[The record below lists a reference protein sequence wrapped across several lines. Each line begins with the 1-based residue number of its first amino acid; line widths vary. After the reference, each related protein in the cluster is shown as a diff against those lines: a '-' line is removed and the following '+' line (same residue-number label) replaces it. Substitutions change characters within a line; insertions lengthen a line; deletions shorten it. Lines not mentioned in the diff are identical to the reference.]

1 MKSRVAVFAF
11 VVLLATSLP
20 AGAVT
25 LESGSA
31 IEPSATADSASGSEL
46 GSSRSLASVGTSVG
60 ADDVFH
66 RTTVLRHRPDDPE
79 TFGTEMTFRVPDP
92 VTEFEIELER
102 GATVESVAGFE
113 RTGERTFQWDE
124 ETAEPTIRYAMP
136 ADQRGGGEQRGTDS
150 SAGYTFVDTGEW
162 GVVGVPDV
170 AISLRRTEPVG
181 IEETVTVD
189 GLGATGGDIAFFG
202 EVQEYERD
210 VDGETFRLAV
220 PEVVDLEESPD
231 AILTALA
238 DASGRLEVG
247 MRSDEVFMVAV
258 PSDVDWGSNRGIQYG
273 QSDAWVVEDATLDER
288 NPVWFHEYV
297 HVRQRFSATAVATAP
312 EADWIV
318 EGQADY
324 YAGLLA
330 LESGRTEFGEFST
343 LLERGQR
350 SRYTDGVLTDRS
362 TWDDPETDYAKGALV
377 AGEIDRRLRLA
388 TDGDR
393 TLEDVF
399 RTLNARE
406 ETVTQ
411 TDFLRAVEDA
421 GGAEVRA
428 AAERYTQ
435 TEATPE
441 MWNRSQHEAAFG
453 QSVAAFEYET
463 EAESLTVAGQEWP
476 RWSTSDLGRTDGEDR
491 AVIAVPAGESVT
503 IPTTVENTG
512 KRAGTYDATLQAGG
526 RVVDSRRGTLEPGAT
541 ATHALSWT
549 PSEPGE
555 YTIRIGSERLTAV
568 VRSSGSVAVTD
579 VQHAPDGIDAG
590 ESVTATATIE
600 AAGDRPGAAVL
611 AFRTV
616 DGVVAERPV
625 AIRPGETTTV
635 DAEIRFD
642 EDGRYEIAVHDRVTT
657 IDVGGG
663 AVAGLEAVPGFG
675 VPAALVAVAA
685 ALLGALVARH
695 R

>member
-1 MKSRVAVFAF
+1 MNSRVAVLAF
-11 VVLLATSLP
+11 VVLLVASPP

-31 IEPSATADSASGSEL
+31 VESPATADSVPAAEL
-46 GSSRSLASVGTSVG
+46 EQRQSLASVGTSAG
-60 ADDVFH
+60 SDDVFH

-92 VTEFEIELER
+92 VTQFEIELEP
-102 GATVESVAGFE
+102 GATVESIAGFE
-113 RTGERTFQWDE
+113 RTGERTFEWDE

-136 ADQRGGGEQRGTDS
+136 ADQRGGGEQRGTDL

-189 GLGATGGDIAFFG
+189 GPGATGGDIAFFG
-202 EVQEYERD
+202 EVEEYERD
-210 VDGETFRLAV
+210 VDGETLRLAV
-220 PEVVDLEESPD
+220 PEVADLEESPD
-231 AILTALA
+231 DILTALA
-238 DASGRLEVG
+238 DASGRLAVG
-247 MRSDEVFMVAV
+247 ARSDEVFMVAV

-273 QSDAWVVEDATLDER
+273 QSDAWVVENATLDER

-297 HVRQRFSATAVATAP
+297 HVRQRFSTAAVDTAP
-312 EADWIV
+312 EVEWVV

-330 LESGRTEFGEFST
+330 LESGRTEFGEFTS
-343 LLERGQR
+343 LLERGER
-350 SRYTDGVLTDRS
+350 SPYTDGVLTDQS
-362 TWDDPETDYAKGALV
+362 TWNDSETDYAKGALV
-377 AGEIDRRLRLA
+377 AGEIDRQLRLA

-399 RTLNARE
+399 RTLNAQE
-406 ETVTQ
+406 GTVTEA
-411 TDFLRAVEDA
+411 DFLSAIEDA

-428 AAERYTQ
+428 VAERYTR

-441 MWNRSQHEAAFG
+441 LWNQSQHEAAFE
-453 QSVAAFEYET
+453 QSVTAFEYGI

-476 RWSTSDLGRTDGEDR
+476 RWNASALGRTDGETRD
-491 AVIAVPAGESVT
+491 VIAIPAGESVT

-512 KRAGTYDATLQAGG
+512 ERAGTYDATLQAGG
-526 RVVDSRRGTLEPGAT
+526 RVVDSRRGTLEPGAA
-541 ATHALSWT
+541 ATHSLSWT

-555 YTIRIGSERLTAV
+555 YTIRVGSERLTAV
-568 VRSSGSVAVTD
+568 VRASGSVAVTD
-579 VQHAPDGIDAG
+579 LQHAPEGIDAG

-600 AAGDRPGAAVL
+600 AADDRPGAAVL
-611 AFRTV
+611 GFRTV
-616 DGVVAERPV
+616 NGVVAERPV

-635 DAEIRFD
+635 DAEIQLA
-642 EDGRYEIAVHDRVTT
+642 EDGRYEIAVHDRTT
-657 IDVGGG
+657 TADVGGDT
-663 AVAGLEAVPGFG
+663 VAGLEEVPGFG
-675 VPAALVAVAA
+675 ISAALVAVAA
-685 ALLGALVARH
+685 ALLGTLLAR
-695 R
+695 RR